1 MPLSLAETGSFLN
14 RRLPLRHLFPDG
26 TDNSCS
32 LVYLR
37 FHVTYLARDHDRDG
51 TPPLCTC
58 SLLAIKIFF
67 SRENELKVFKLLG
80 ELGFGPA
87 LLATLEDGRV
97 EEFLE
102 GKVS

>member
-1 MPLSLAETGSFLN
+1 MT
-14 RRLPLRHLFPDG
+14 HLTRDG
-26 TDNSCS
+26 
-32 LVYLR
+32 
-37 FHVTYLARDHDRDG
+37 DRDG
-51 TPPLCTC
+51 MPPLCLC
-58 SLLAIKIFF
+58 PLLAMKMFF

-102 GKVS
+102 GKVG